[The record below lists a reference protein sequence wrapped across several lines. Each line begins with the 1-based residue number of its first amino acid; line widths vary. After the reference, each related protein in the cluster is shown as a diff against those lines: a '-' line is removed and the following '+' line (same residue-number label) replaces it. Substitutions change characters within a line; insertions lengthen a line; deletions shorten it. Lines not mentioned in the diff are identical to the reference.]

1 MSLISKTD
9 DLAAFCARHRD
20 APYLLIDTEFLREQ
34 TYYPKLCL
42 VQIAGPEEALVI
54 DALAPDLD
62 LDVLRPLLSQPDL
75 VKVFHAGRQD
85 LEIFFHRFGFVP
97 TPLFDT
103 QLAAMVCGYG
113 EQVAMDTL
121 VRRITGTQL
130 DKMSRFTD
138 WTRRPLSKRQ
148 HDYAL
153 SDVLLLRP
161 VYLALSS
168 RLEEQGRGDWIAAEI
183 EALTDPGLYHVDPDQ
198 AWRRIKVRSNDLKFL
213 GRLKALAAWRE
224 AEAQRRDLPRQRLLK
239 DEQLQEIAS
248 HNPSDAEGLAHA
260 RGISPEMARGR
271 FGQRLLATLAE
282 AQPLDRSER
291 PPRPDRP
298 SGNALGSR
306 AELLRVLLRLVSEQ
320 HGVASRLIAT
330 SADIERLAMG
340 EVNGLEALK
349 GWRRELFGADALA
362 LMEGHLAFASD
373 GQGLRILEQQEG
385 GVWRERQSAS

>member
-9 DLAAFCARHRD
+9 DLAAFCQRHQE

-42 VQIAGPEEALVI
+42 VQIAGPEEAVVV

-62 LDVLRPLLSQPDL
+62 LEVLRPLLSQPDL

-97 TPLFDT
+97 TPIFDT

-113 EQVAMDTL
+113 EQVAMETL

-138 WTRRPLSKRQ
+138 WTRRPLSQRQ

-161 VYLALSS
+161 VYLSLSS
-168 RLEEQGRGDWIAAEI
+168 KLEEQGRSAWIAEDVM
-183 EALTDPGLYHVDPDQ
+183 ALTDPGLYRVEPEQ

-224 AEAQRRDLPRQRLLK
+224 TEAQKRDLPRQRLLK

-248 HNPSDAEGLAHA
+248 HNPKDAESLAHA
-260 RGISPEMARGR
+260 RGISQEMARGR
-271 FGQRLLATLAE
+271 FGQRLLAVLAD

-298 SGNALGSR
+298 AGNASGSR
-306 AELLRVLLRLVSEQ
+306 AELLRVLLRLVSEN
-320 HGVASRLIAT
+320 HGVASRLIAN
-330 SADIERLAMG
+330 SADIDRLAMG
-340 EVNGLEALK
+340 EVEGLKALS

-362 LMEGHLAFASD
+362 LIQGHLALVSD

-385 GVWRERQSAS
+385 GSWRERQSAP